1 MSGTSDPTDQ
11 IVSLESAVAHLQREV
26 EQLSQVVMEQAN
38 QLHVMADKF
47 AELETK
53 VDSTGED
60 HPPFDPGLERP
71 PHY

>member
-1 MSGTSDPTDQ
+1 MSGTSDSTDQ

-26 EQLSQVVMEQAN
+26 EQLNQVIVEQAN
-38 QLHVMADKF
+38 LLQVLADKF

-53 VDSTGED
+53 VDSPEED
-60 HPPFDPGLERP
+60 HSPFDPGLERP